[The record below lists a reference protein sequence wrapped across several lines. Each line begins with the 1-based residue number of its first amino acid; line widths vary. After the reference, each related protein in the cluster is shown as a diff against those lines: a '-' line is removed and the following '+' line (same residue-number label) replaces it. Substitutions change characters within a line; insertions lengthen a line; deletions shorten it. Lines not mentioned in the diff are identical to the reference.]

1 MDLPFIYQTFVQ
13 LLPGIP
19 LTIGLAAIS
28 IVLGGV
34 LGFIIAM
41 MRLSPS
47 RLARSF
53 AWLYVQVFRSVP
65 LLVLLFMI
73 YYGLS
78 QFTLVRQSFLWPFLR
93 EPFWCALIALTVNTS
108 PYASE
113 IIRGGLRSVK
123 RGELEAA
130 YACGMSRLMLM
141 RRIVVPLALRQAL
154 PAYGNE
160 IIAMVKATSLA
171 SLVTLMDVTG
181 IASSIATETYRPI
194 EVYVA
199 AGVIYFA
206 ISYVLTRAVRRLE
219 HHLNPHLRPPVIE
232 IDPKIEGKTV

>member
-1 MDLPFIYQTFVQ
+1 MDLPFIYQTFIQ

-28 IVLGGV
+28 VVLGCL
-34 LGFIIAM
+34 LGFIVAM
-41 MRLSPS
+41 LRLSPS
-47 RLARSF
+47 GTVRAF
-53 AWLYVQVFRSVP
+53 AWLYVQLFRSVP

-78 QFTLVRQSFLWPFLR
+78 QFNVIRQSFLWPFLR
-93 EPFWCALIALTVNTS
+93 EPFWCALIALTINTS

-113 IIRGGLRSVK
+113 IIRGGLRSVR
-123 RGELEAA
+123 RGELEAG
-130 YACGMSRLMLM
+130 YACGMSRTMLM
-141 RRIVVPLALRQAL
+141 RRIVLPLALRQAL

-181 IASSIATETYRPI
+181 IASSIVTETYRPI
-194 EVYVA
+194 EVYVSA
-199 AGVIYFA
+199 AIIYFL
-206 ISYVLTRAVRRLE
+206 ITYLLTRAVHRIE
-219 HHLNPHLRPPVIE
+219 HHLNPHLRPPVLE
-232 IDPKIEGKTV
+232 NDPNIEGKTV